1 MKLTIFLFSA
11 VTLAAGASETALEIA
26 NHGTELFGEAKYAE
40 AEALYRRAL
49 DAWPREAGS
58 ARGRAIV
65 NGSLGALLSV
75 MGRYGEAEPLLL
87 EAEDQLE
94 AMGPPAYPDAARLL
108 DHLARLYR
116 EQGDLAKAES
126 YALRAE
132 PMMGEPEKATNR
144 ELLASIY
151 LQQRRY
157 RQAERLSLADAA
169 STDGRTAL
177 TAYLILAVGAQ
188 AQGEYVKTGGYAR
201 RALELARQT
210 LPENHPA
217 TATALIYLAQACR
230 FEGQYVEAERDYRE
244 AIAIWEE
251 TLGPNHPELATGL
264 LAFAGFLHERE
275 RDTAAEALTLR
286 AIRILEQAFGKNAPQ
301 VLEARIELADVWRAE
316 HRYTESG
323 KLSRVTLS
331 AMQTAFEP
339 GDPRLLHALMNQA
352 RLLSE
357 TKHKA
362 EADAILKQ
370 LAQASSKSQPLE

>member
-87 EAEDQLE
+87 EAENQLE

-108 DHLARLYR
+108 DRLALLYR

-126 YALRAE
+126 YALRAA
-132 PMMGEPEKATNR
+132 PMMGEPEKAGNR

-151 LQQRRY
+151 FEQSRY
-157 RQAERLSLADAA
+157 RQAEQLSLADTA

-177 TAYLILAVGAQ
+177 TAYLNLAVGAL
-188 AQGEYVKTGGYAR
+188 AQGQYAETGGYAR
-201 RALELARQT
+201 RALELARGN

-217 TATALIYLAQACR
+217 IATALSDLAQACR
-230 FEGQYVEAERDYRE
+230 FQGQYAEAERHYRE
-244 AIAIWEE
+244 AIAIWEA
-251 TLGPNHPELATGL
+251 TLGPDHPELANGL

-275 RDTAAEALTLR
+275 RDAAAEALNLR
-286 AIRILEQAFGKNAPQ
+286 AIRILEQAFGRNAPQ
-301 VLEARIELADVWRAE
+301 VLVARIEQADVLRAE

-323 KLSRVTLS
+323 KLSRETLA
-331 AMQTAFEP
+331 AMKTAFEP
-339 GDPRLLHALMNQA
+339 DDPRLLHALMNQA

>member
-323 KLSRVTLS
+323 KLSGVTLS

>member
-11 VTLAAGASETALEIA
+11 VTLASGASETALEIA

-49 DAWPREAGS
+49 DAWPREAAS

-87 EAEDQLE
+87 EAENQLE

-108 DHLARLYR
+108 DHLALLYR
-116 EQGDLAKAES
+116 EQGDVAKAES
-126 YALRAE
+126 YALRAA
-132 PMMGEPEKATNR
+132 PMLGEPERASNR
-144 ELLASIY
+144 QLLASIY
-151 LQQRRY
+151 LQQHRY
-157 RQAERLSLADAA
+157 RQAEPLLLADAA

-177 TAYLILAVGAQ
+177 TAYLNLAAGALL
-188 AQGEYVKTGGYAR
+188 QGQYVETGGYAR
-201 RALELARQT
+201 RALELARRT

-217 TATALIYLAQACR
+217 IATALGDLAQACR
-230 FEGQYVEAERDYRE
+230 FQSQYVEAERDYRE

-251 TLGPNHPELATGL
+251 TLGPNHPDLANGL

-286 AIRILEQAFGKNAPQ
+286 AIRILQQAFGRNAPQ
-301 VLEARIELADVWRAE
+301 VLEARIELADVLRAE
-316 HRYTESG
+316 RRYTESG
-323 KLSRVTLS
+323 KLSRATLS
-331 AMQTAFEP
+331 AMKTAFEP

-362 EADAILKQ
+362 EAEAILKQ